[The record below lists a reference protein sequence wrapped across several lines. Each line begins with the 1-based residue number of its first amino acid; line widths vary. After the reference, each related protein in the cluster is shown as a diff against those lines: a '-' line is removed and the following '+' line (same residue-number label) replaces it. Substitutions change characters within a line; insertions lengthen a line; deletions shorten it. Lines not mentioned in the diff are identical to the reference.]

1 MLVKLIERSNGGCY
15 FIAAKFV
22 DRSCQ
27 GTPRLSSCCRYLD
40 KNSLESFCLNWSRE
54 WFVLRLLA
62 GLRQARGA
70 KDRICHALP
79 KRSVNKS
86 IYARELRWDLA

>member
-1 MLVKLIERSNGGCY
+1 MLVKLMERSNGGGY
-15 FIAAKFV
+15 FVAAKFV

-27 GTPRLSSCCRYLD
+27 GTPRLGGCCRSLD
-40 KNSLESFCLNWSRE
+40 KNGLESFGLKWSRE

-62 GLRQARGA
+62 GLPQARGA
-70 KDRICHALP
+70 TDRSCYALP